1 MPAYENEPTGPFP
14 VRFQVKAICQ
24 PAVKWRIIE
33 EFGIES
39 LKEMEDGRILF
50 QAGYSDKENL
60 MGWVLSLGSQIELL
74 EPEAFRKELAETA
87 GRICGLYQP
96 KDGASVI

>member
-1 MPAYENEPTGPFP
+1 MFKLNRMADLELCQEHFTKRDMPAYENEPTGPFP

-39 LKEMEDGRILF
+39 LKEWKTAVFCSRQVIRI
-50 QAGYSDKENL
+50 
-60 MGWVLSLGSQIELL
+60 
-74 EPEAFRKELAETA
+74 R
-87 GRICGLYQP
+87 RI
-96 KDGASVI
+96 